1 MKNIKFLLKMAVV
14 GLSIMIGIFNPVNLM
29 GESKYEKS
37 VSKYDI
43 SRSYINYR
51 IEGSKCYQLTE
62 KERDAIMG
70 DIRSSNFKIIDT
82 STHWEHSYVLQDFNR
97 KEFTVFEDYE
107 ECQIEAR
114 RRTRGQ
120 R

>member
-1 MKNIKFLLKMAVV
+1 MKSKIVSIILISTI
-14 GLSIMIGIFNPVNLM
+14 GLFNPMFLN
-29 GESKYEKS
+29 GESKYDKN

-43 SRSYINYR
+43 DRNDINYR
-51 IEGSKCYQLTE
+51 IDGSKCLVLTE
-62 KERDAIMG
+62 KEKDAIMG
-70 DIRSSNFKIIDT
+70 DIRSSVFKVIDT

-97 KEFTVFEDYE
+97 KEFTVFEDFE

-120 R
+120 K

>member
-1 MKNIKFLLKMAVV
+1 MKSKFVGFVLAVTV
-14 GLSIMIGIFNPVNLM
+14 GFLNPLFLN

>member
-1 MKNIKFLLKMAVV
+1 MNNKFV
-14 GLSIMIGIFNPVNLM
+14 GLLVAVTVGFMNPTSLV

-43 SRSYINYR
+43 NRSYINYR
-51 IEGSKCYQLTE
+51 IEGAKCIQLSE
-62 KERDAIMG
+62 KEKDAIMG
-70 DIRSSNFKIIDT
+70 DIRSSNFKIIDN
-82 STHWEHSYVLQDFNR
+82 STYWEHSYILQDFNR

-114 RRTRGQ
+114 KRSRGQ

>member
-1 MKNIKFLLKMAVV
+1 MKSKFVGFVLAVTV
-14 GLSIMIGIFNPVNLM
+14 GFLNPLFLN

-51 IEGSKCYQLTE
+51 IDGSKCVQLSE
-62 KERDAIMG
+62 KEKDAIMG
-70 DIRSSNFKIIDT
+70 DIRSSNFKIVDN
-82 STHWEHSYVLQDFNR
+82 STYWEHSYSLQDFNR
-97 KEFTVFEDYE
+97 KEFTVFEDFE

-114 RRTRGQ
+114 KRARGQ

>member
-1 MKNIKFLLKMAVV
+1 MNNKFV
-14 GLSIMIGIFNPVNLM
+14 GLMLAVTAGFLNPMLLN

-51 IEGSKCYQLTE
+51 IDGSKCVQLSE
-62 KERDAIMG
+62 KEKDAIMG
-70 DIRSSNFKIIDT
+70 DIRSSNFKIVDT
-82 STHWEHSYVLQDFNR
+82 STYWEHSYNLQDFNR
-97 KEFTVFEDYE
+97 KEFTVFEDFE

-114 RRTRGQ
+114 KRARGQ